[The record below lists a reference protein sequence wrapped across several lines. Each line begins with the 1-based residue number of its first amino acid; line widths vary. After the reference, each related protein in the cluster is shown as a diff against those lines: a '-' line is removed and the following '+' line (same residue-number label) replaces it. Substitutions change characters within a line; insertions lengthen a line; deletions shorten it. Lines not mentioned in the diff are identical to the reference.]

1 MSIFIEAVVFLD
13 RQSKGHYFLFPRP
26 FLHNFTKDSRTVD
39 LRSFT
44 KYKSRA

>member
-13 RQSKGHYFLFPRP
+13 RQSKGHYFLFP
-26 FLHNFTKDSRTVD
+26 HNSRTVD